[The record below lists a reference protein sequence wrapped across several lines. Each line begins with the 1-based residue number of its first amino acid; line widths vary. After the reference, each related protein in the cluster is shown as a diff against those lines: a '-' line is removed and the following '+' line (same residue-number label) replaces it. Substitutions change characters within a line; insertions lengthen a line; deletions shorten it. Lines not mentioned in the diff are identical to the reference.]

1 MRRITIFKDV
11 TCDICFG
18 RGKVIDLENGF
29 TASVGTCAPPWE
41 HVDCPTCKGTGKVT
55 VESGYFDLDEAKEG
69 S

>member
-41 HVDCPTCKGTGKVT
+41 HVDCPTCKGTGKV
-55 VESGYFDLDEAKEG
+55 S
-69 S
+69 